1 MEGRVSLPD
10 VVGDAVHDQVVPLVV
25 LHLLHLDLDLL
36 ELIADAVLVLEAA
49 LHLTYLRNDITF
61 YSTEIS
67 KEKL

>member
-36 ELIADAVLVLEAA
+36 ELTADAVLVLQAA
-49 LHLTYLRNDITF
+49 LHLTYLRNYFTF
-61 YSTEIS
+61 YSTKIS

>member
-1 MEGRVSLPD
+1 MSLPN
-10 VVGDAVHDQVVPLVV
+10 VVGYAVHDQVVPLVV

-36 ELIADAVLVLEAA
+36 ELTPHAVLVLEAA
-49 LHLTYLRNDITF
+49 LHLTYLRNDFTF